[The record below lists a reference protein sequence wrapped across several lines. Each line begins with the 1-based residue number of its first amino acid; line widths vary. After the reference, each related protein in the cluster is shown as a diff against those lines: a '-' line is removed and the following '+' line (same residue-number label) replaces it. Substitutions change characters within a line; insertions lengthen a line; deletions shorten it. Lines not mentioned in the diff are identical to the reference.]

1 MWLNYKNQIKS
12 KPKSKAKDKKPLEP
26 SSTVEGIEN
35 VATALGE
42 IWQFLKR
49 LYIELPRDWAI
60 PFWGMDPRE
69 MKMYNHTKTCT

>member
-12 KPKSKAKDKKPLEP
+12 KPKSKAKDKEPLEP
-26 SSTVEGIEN
+26 SPTVEGIEN

-49 LYIELPRDWAI
+49 LYIYHVTEQFHSEVWTQ
-60 PFWGMDPRE
+60 E
-69 MKMYNHTKTCT
+69 E